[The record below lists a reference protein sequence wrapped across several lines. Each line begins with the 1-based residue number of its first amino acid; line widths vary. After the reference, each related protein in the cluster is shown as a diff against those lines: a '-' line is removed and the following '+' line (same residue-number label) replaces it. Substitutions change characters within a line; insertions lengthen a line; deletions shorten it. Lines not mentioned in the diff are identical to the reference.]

1 LKTKDSTKSRRKLG
15 SQVTRIASGEIDTEH
30 KKKKLLEAYAEE
42 LLRKYPEWENLQVSV
57 VAGAGFEP
65 AAFRL

>member
-1 LKTKDSTKSRRKLG
+1 MQQQFVAAARNDMLA
-15 SQVTRIASGEIDTEH
+15 RIASGEID
-30 KKKKLLEAYAEE
+30 KVQKCKKLLEAYAEE
-42 LLRKYPEWENLQVSV
+42 LLVPFPEWENLQVSV

>member
-1 LKTKDSTKSRRKLG
+1 MGQPFLASAQNDFM
-15 SQVTRIASGEIDTEH
+15 TRLTSGEIDTED
-30 KKKKLLEAYAEE
+30 KKEKLLKAYAEE
-42 LLRKYPEWENLQVSV
+42 LLRVAPEWENLQVSV

>member
-1 LKTKDSTKSRRKLG
+1 MDYFNGARSLL
-15 SQVTRIASGEIDTEH
+15 TRIASGEIDTEH

-42 LLRKYPEWENLQVSV
+42 LLRKYPEWENFQVSV